1 MDIVAS
7 MCNISSILWMVKV
20 DEIWWDSSSLLFSSS
35 ASSSSSTRLQNF
47 SAWRL
52 FGLNFSSFCKGE
64 GPVLR
69 SFSYVK
75 QNWDFFTFYKQ

>member
-1 MDIVAS
+1 

-20 DEIWWDSSSLLFSSS
+20 DEIWWDSSSSLFSSS
-35 ASSSSSTRLQNF
+35 ASSSSSTRVAELLGM
-47 SAWRL
+47 SAVWFEL
-52 FGLNFSSFCKGE
+52 FE
-64 GPVLR
+64 AVLR